1 MRVARFEIEGLRAT
15 PKHFGVF
22 EPFNAASSEGGEVCY
37 KKAVCECCDF
47 TACLVGARRAKKKIK
62 RKNSLGASSLKL
74 QGRRRAVTEFNAL
87 SIQLGADALILG
99 REMAWQASGK
109 RLASAWQAGGKR
121 PVFLAS
127 ARFTILGEATTYA
140 FFYVSGFGN
149 PAQAPLVQYEK
160 TEM

>member
-1 MRVARFEIEGLRAT
+1 MVVRA
-15 PKHFGVF
+15 G
-22 EPFNAASSEGGEVCY
+22 ASGR
-37 KKAVCECCDF
+37 
-47 TACLVGARRAKKKIK
+47 RRAKKKIK

-87 SIQLGADALILG
+87 LIQLGTDAQILG

-127 ARFTILGEATTYA
+127 ARFTILGEARTYA
-140 FFYVSGFGN
+140 FLTF
-149 PAQAPLVQYEK
+149 LVLGIPRK
-160 TEM
+160 CFL